1 MNNLFAID
9 PGLTGAIAHFRNGE
23 LVRVVDMPV
32 IDGRVDGRQVTDFI
46 IANITGDRT
55 IVVET
60 PSVRP
65 GESATSAFRA
75 GENYGR
81 IIQAV
86 SYWPLEHMRPQDWS
100 KIVRRPAKLARQE
113 RKAWSRRRAIE
124 LWPDHAHLFTRVK
137 DDGRAEAA
145 LIGCAHLIRTRMGA
159 AA

>member
-1 MNNLFAID
+1 MNLFAID

-23 LVRVVDMPV
+23 LIRVLDMPI
-32 IDGRVDGRQVTDFI
+32 IDRTVDGTQ
-46 IANITGDRT
+46 IAHYVAEADGPKV
-55 IVVET
+55 IVVEV
-60 PSVRP
+60 PGVRP

-81 IIQAV
+81 ILQAV
-86 SYWPLEHMRPQDWS
+86 SYWPLEHMRSQDWS
-100 KIVRRPAKLARQE
+100 KIVRRPAKMTRSD
-113 RKAWSRRRAIE
+113 RKEWSRRRAIE